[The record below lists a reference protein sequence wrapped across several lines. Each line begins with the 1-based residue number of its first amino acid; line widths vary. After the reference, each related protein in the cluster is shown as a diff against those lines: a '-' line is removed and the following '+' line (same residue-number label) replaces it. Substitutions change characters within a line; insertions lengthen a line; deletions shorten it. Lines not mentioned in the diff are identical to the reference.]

1 MDVVAVVSSMAAA
14 DLGSA
19 ELVGVREHLA
29 SSARV
34 RAWLDVQ
41 DIAARR
47 RLEGF
52 RAPFG
57 ATPDQETARAGN
69 LSRRDA
75 ERVASRATV
84 LNDVPQL
91 GPELA
96 NGDVIV
102 AHVDVLHRGLKTLE
116 PADRQ
121 RLIAD
126 EGDRLARLAARQ
138 TTDEYAR
145 TVKDTVVATQTV
157 GGVANLEKQ
166 KRATRLKTWT
176 DTTTGMVHLHGQL
189 DPESGLTLLGRLR
202 NVMEDLFHD
211 KVPDTYPTDPLL
223 KHDHLRALALIAIVN
238 GTAGAG
244 GRSSSACSTTS
255 ATGSTAEPPTWTTW
269 SRSA

>member
-1 MDVVAVVSSMAAA
+1 MDVVAVVSSMVAA

-75 ERVASRATV
+75 EQVASRAAM
-84 LNDVPQL
+84 LDDI
-91 GPELA
+91 PELEPALA
-96 NGDVIV
+96 NGAVTV

-121 RLIAD
+121 RVIAD
-126 EGDRLARLAARQ
+126 QGARLARLAARQ
-138 TTDEYAR
+138 TPDEYAK
-145 TVKDTVVATQTV
+145 TVKDTVAAAQTD
-157 GGVANLEKQ
+157 GGLANLLPVCTKHHHAAHDGGWHLHLNPRNRTLTITYADGSVQ
-166 KRATRLKTWT
+166 
-176 DTTTGMVHLHGQL
+176 TTG
-189 DPESGLTLLGRLR
+189 P
-202 NVMEDLFHD
+202 
-211 KVPDTYPTDPLL
+211 P
-223 KHDHLRALALIAIVN
+223 RAS
-238 GTAGAG
+238 AG
-244 GRSSSACSTTS
+244 
-255 ATGSTAEPPTWTTW
+255 
-269 SRSA
+269 